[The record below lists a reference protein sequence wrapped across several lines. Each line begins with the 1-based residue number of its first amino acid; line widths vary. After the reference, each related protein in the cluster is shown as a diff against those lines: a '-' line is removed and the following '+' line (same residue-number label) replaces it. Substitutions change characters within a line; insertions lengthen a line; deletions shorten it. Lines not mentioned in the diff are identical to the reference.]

1 MSDIR
6 DNSASIVADGLRFR
20 YAGAPSDA
28 LHDITLE
35 VEAGRVAALVGP
47 SGCGKSTFLRIIA
60 GLLRPSG
67 GTLAIGGTDAA
78 GVSPEDRLV
87 GWVPQSYGL
96 FNHLTVAENVGFGLR
111 ARKVPKA
118 EAAERVAESLELCQM
133 SDFAARYPA
142 ALSGGQRQRV
152 AIARALATKPRVL
165 LLDEPLAALDPQLRR
180 SLRTA
185 LAALLRD
192 LGVTTV
198 MVTHDQTEA
207 LAMADTVAVMRSGRL
222 EQLDTPERL
231 WNSPANAFV
240 AEFVG
245 SATVL
250 PAQAHGDAYRIAEG
264 LEVRPAG
271 TPTAGQV
278 ELALR
283 ASDLRLGDAPGAP
296 FRVLAHEYTGDGWL
310 ISGEL
315 SADGTVLTVAHD
327 HSIEIGTQTT
337 VSVRTDAT
345 IAEVR
350 Q

>member
-1 MSDIR
+1 MSDITN
-6 DNSASIVADGLRFR
+6 NSASIVADGLGFR
-20 YAGAPSDA
+20 YAGASGDA
-28 LHDITLE
+28 LHDITLD

-60 GLLRPSG
+60 GLLNPTRGQLS
-67 GTLAIGGTDAA
+67 IGGSDAA
-78 GVSPEDRLV
+78 GVRPEDRLV

-96 FNHLTVAENVGFGLR
+96 FNHLSVADNVGFGLR
-111 ARKVPKA
+111 ARKVSKA
-118 EAAERVAESLELCQM
+118 ETATRVQESLELCQM
-133 SDFAARYPA
+133 TEFAGRYPS

-207 LAMADTVAVMRSGRL
+207 LAMADTVAVMRAGRL
-222 EQLDTPERL
+222 EQLDSPERL
-231 WNSPANAFV
+231 WNNPANAFV

-245 SATVL
+245 SATVVS
-250 PAQAHGDAYRIAEG
+250 ARTHGESYWIADG
-264 LEVRPAG
+264 LEVRP
-271 TPTAGQV
+271 TSPPTGSQV

-283 ASDLRLGDAPGAP
+283 AADLRLGGSDGAA

-315 SADGTVLTVAHD
+315 RADGTVLTVAHD

-337 VSVRTDAT
+337 VSARAGAT